1 MGAPDT
7 HGGQVIFPR
16 SARLTTPTDFSR
28 VFQRNAV
35 SSDRYFRVM
44 ARPGASDT
52 SRLGMAVSRK
62 VDKRA
67 VVRNRIKRVV
77 RESFRHYRSNPGI
90 TLDIVVLARADS
102 ATISRSQ
109 LFQSL
114 ERHWREVER
123 KAERRFMKIS
133 PPEGR
138 DQWEI

>member
-7 HGGQVIFPR
+7 HGGQVTFPR

-35 SSDRYFRVM
+35 SSDRYFRVL
-44 ARPGASDT
+44 ARPGASDI

-77 RESFRHYRSNPGI
+77 RESFRHYGSNPGPV
-90 TLDIVVLARADS
+90 LDIVVLARGDS
-102 ATISRSQ
+102 ASTCKAR

-114 ERHWREVER
+114 DRHWREVER
-123 KAERRFMKIS
+123 QTERRFS
-133 PPEGR
+133 
-138 DQWEI
+138 